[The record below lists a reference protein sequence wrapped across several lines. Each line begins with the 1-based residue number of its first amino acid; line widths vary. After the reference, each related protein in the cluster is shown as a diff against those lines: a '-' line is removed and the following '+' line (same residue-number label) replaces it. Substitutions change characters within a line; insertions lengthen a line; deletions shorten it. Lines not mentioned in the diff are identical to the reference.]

1 MKVQSLAVIF
11 AIIILPI
18 IIILSYYIHREV
30 DTIATQTAYDTKLID
45 ATHDAMAAFEL
56 NTANEDLSS
65 VADALRSIIE
75 ASTNVFFNSL
85 ATNLGMSNANKDF
98 VRPYVPAILYTLYD
112 GYYIYAPTRVPEV
125 LVGKDENDGDKLVYI
140 GDYGVTY
147 NGENS
152 YGIGTYSFDEA
163 LFRTANTEDEG
174 TKSARQT
181 SLYNSL
187 THKGEFGQLLYKNND
202 GTYSPAL
209 SEDTFYAQD
218 YVLKSYMPYSARYT
232 GSKDS
237 VNYDLTINYTLDNYM
252 SVMGTIGDVYYSK
265 TGYLIGKD
273 VITSTNVDGISD
285 ILSYN
290 EIEAEEIC
298 LSGTRSLS
306 ITINPF
312 TEDKETRLTD
322 IGSSPITY
330 TYDAAEA
337 GGMSYVEQKE
347 RLTKLYD
354 DIENFY
360 TEYRNTEDTAVIAL
374 EGGGT
379 QTGAERKAILSG
391 WIRATNIEIQN
402 IESRIE
408 NLTAI
413 AYYIKAQIFSNW
425 VYSNLGNDGSSALQI
440 RENQISDDYVTD
452 NNGNYTSDLSDGDVT
467 FHHDFSASNNII
479 FDVAQNPENLS
490 STFVSHKSD
499 VTRNSVQYNLNLALS
514 GYDIMAGEMDIKMP
528 ILSDAEW
535 EKVLQNVSIVTFMQG
550 FNCGLKY
557 YNNYAIVSST
567 NNELTVIP
575 NEIYYTKREEYN
587 TGDLADINP
596 LYHRVDCP
604 EMLDN
609 PSDTDIASD
618 DYISFRSKEVKY
630 DKIYNKD
637 SGRYKYDHKNFA
649 CYNCIVGSNY
659 AKQVR
664 DEDGNIATGYNDDI
678 VISAMGP
685 NRQKIYYR
693 AVAKAREMIY
703 KTNALTDSNGF
714 ETLYTDLLG
723 DDSTLT
729 PGAVAWDNLPIGSGS
744 TRTLSEVK
752 GIEVSVKN
760 IRSTDV
766 EDVTVTFT
774 ATVNHHPVVDESG
787 NAVMLT
793 INFQDT
799 SQTMYIPVHM
809 TSTDKINSVGLN
821 KISPDQDVEGNVLNV
836 RVIYE

>member
-1 MKVQSLAVIF
+1 MKIQSLAVIF

-30 DTIATQTAYDTKLID
+30 DTIAAQTAYDTKLID

-98 VRPYVPAILYTLYD
+98 VRPYIPGILYTLYD

-125 LVGKDENDGDKLVYI
+125 LIGKDENDGDQLVYI

-147 NGENS
+147 SGENS
-152 YGIGTYSFDEA
+152 YGIGTYNFNQNLFKDLKSEA
-163 LFRTANTEDEG
+163 EDV
-174 TKSARQT
+174 KSARQT
-181 SLYNSL
+181 ALYDSITN
-187 THKGEFGQLLYKNND
+187 KGEFGQLLYKNED
-202 GTYSPAL
+202 GTYSPTL
-209 SEDTFYAQD
+209 SEDTYYAQD

-237 VNYDLTINYTLDNYM
+237 TNYDLTINYTLDNYM
-252 SVMGTIGDVYYSK
+252 SVMGYIGNVYYSK

-273 VITSTNVDGISD
+273 VITSVTVDGIAD

-290 EIEAEEIC
+290 EVEAEDIC
-298 LSGTRSLS
+298 LSGTHNLSL
-306 ITINPF
+306 TINPY
-312 TEDKETRLTD
+312 TEDKVNRVTD
-322 IGSSPITY
+322 YGSPEITY
-330 TYDAAEA
+330 TYDAGAA

-360 TEYRNTEDTAVIAL
+360 TEYRTTEDGAVITK
-374 EGGGT
+374 EDGST
-379 QTGAERKAILSG
+379 MSGADRKAELLG
-391 WIRATNIEIQN
+391 WIQATNAEIQN
-402 IESRIE
+402 IESRLE

-425 VYSNLGNDGSSALQI
+425 VYSNLGNDGSSALAIQ
-440 RENQISDDYVTD
+440 ENNISDDYVVA
-452 NNGNYTSDLSDGDVT
+452 NNTNYTSDLSDGDLT
-467 FHHDFSASNNII
+467 FHHDFSTSNAVI
-479 FDVAQNPENLS
+479 FDVGQNPESLS

-499 VTRNSVQYNLNLALS
+499 VTRNSIQYNLNLALS

-528 ILSDAEW
+528 ILSDSEW
-535 EKVLQNVSIVTFMQG
+535 EKILQNVSIVTFMQG
-550 FNCGLKY
+550 LNCGLKY

-587 TGDLADINP
+587 TGDLAATNP
-596 LYHRVDCP
+596 IYHRVDCP
-604 EMLDN
+604 EMADN
-609 PSDTDIASD
+609 PTDTDISSD

-630 DKIYNKD
+630 DKIYNK
-637 SGRYKYDHKNFA
+637 STTKYKYDHKNFA

-659 AKQVR
+659 SKLVR

-678 VISAMGP
+678 IISAMGP

-693 AVAKAREMIY
+693 GVAKAREMIY

-714 ETLYTDLLG
+714 ETLYTVAGNDT
-723 DDSTLT
+723 TLT
-729 PGAVAWDNLPIGSGS
+729 AGPVAWNNIPVGLGS
-744 TRTLSEVK
+744 TRSLSEIKAV
-752 GIEVSVKN
+752 EVSVKN

-766 EDVTVTFT
+766 EDATVTFS
-774 ATVNHHPVVDESG
+774 ASVNGHPVQDESG
-787 NAVMLT
+787 NAVILT

-799 SQTMYIPVHM
+799 SQTMYIPVHITDTGKL
-809 TSTDKINSVGLN
+809 TSLSLN
-821 KISPDQDVEGNVLNV
+821 KITPSEDVEGNVLNV